1 MNNPYE
7 IIDTMMKAL
16 TATFIGKMTEIF
28 SVKKQKKGDILQ
40 ESEISNQFQLKLQS
54 Q

>member
-16 TATFIGKMTEIF
+16 TATFIGKMIEIF
-28 SVKKQKKGDILQ
+28 SVKKKKGDILQ